1 MTCWLRFLQRVA
13 EGLAPLEP
21 DSSKRKRLAIGIL
34 KDLEKE
40 KGHDVVKI
48 GKALDEMGEG
58 GLLKRGEAKMGGK
71 KKRRTF
77 IEEEEKE
84 EVLAQE

>member
-1 MTCWLRFLQRVA
+1 MVCWLKFLQRVA
-13 EGLAPLEP
+13 DGIRPVEP
-21 DSSKRKRLAIGIL
+21 DLAKRKRVAIEIL

-58 GLLKRGEAKMGGK
+58 GLLERAEAKMGK
-71 KKRRTF
+71 RKRRHTH
-77 IEEEEKE
+77 IAEEETE
-84 EVLAQE
+84 EAVARE